1 MVDTDSSVLPDAVR
15 YRDAAREAPH
25 GSDTGLIY
33 VYSSNDYSL
42 YDFAYTPFNDDVT
55 FVRVGSTPVFTA
67 TMQGELVGYRVLAND
82 RPAEESVTELRLDDA
97 TLKVTV
103 AGAEN
108 MLTQMTDANGLQ
120 AFEVSVPVGAS

>member
-1 MVDTDSSVLPDAVR
+1 MPENGYSIPSYAIPD
-15 YRDAAREAPH
+15 RDAAREAPH

-55 FVRVGSTPVFTA
+55 FVRVGRTPVFTA

>member
-1 MVDTDSSVLPDAVR
+1 MPENGDSIPSYAIPD
-15 YRDAAREAPH
+15 RDAAREAPH

>member
-1 MVDTDSSVLPDAVR
+1 MVKATYLLQFEHYNSTTEDVMALGPPVQLR
-15 YRDAAREAPH
+15 LEPEKQ
-25 GSDTGLIY
+25 LIY
-33 VYSSNDYSL
+33 EAEAAGRGLPLVSYLRRRLEAGD
-42 YDFAYTPFNDDVT
+42 
-55 FVRVGSTPVFTA
+55 

-120 AFEVSVPVGAS
+120 AFEVTVPVGAS